1 VKRVAGAL
9 GRALLALV
17 LWPLQAWAGWHY
29 RHTQAGILSGTLAVA
44 WYRPDL
50 FVYTPDA
57 QAPLV
62 FTRHDGQ
69 RIEPARMVTDGGSIP
84 RALWILRNYSPWG
97 FGPAF
102 VIHDWLFHM
111 RACKLP
117 GYEAYSLQLAAQVLS
132 EVMKTLLQL
141 PGFDYGSRTSMFLMY
156 LAVQSA
162 PARRAW
168 DLGRCI
174 EAPVAGAER
183 TADALIRIS
192 FP

>member
-1 VKRVAGAL
+1 MKSVADAV
-9 GRALLALV
+9 GRALLALL
-17 LWPLQAWAGWHY
+17 LWPLQAWAARHY
-29 RHTQAGILSGTLAVA
+29 RATQAGTLRGILTVA

-57 QAPLV
+57 RAPLV

-69 RIEPARMVTDGGSIP
+69 RIEPARMFTDGGSIP
-84 RALWILRNYSPWG
+84 RPLWFLRNYSPWG

-111 RACKLP
+111 RACNLP
-117 GYEAYSLQLAAQVLS
+117 GYEAYSLQSAARVLS

-141 PGFDYGSRTSMFLMY
+141 PGFDYGSRTTMFLMY

-162 PARRAW
+162 PARKAW
-168 DLGRCI
+168 DFGRCI
-174 EAPVAGAER
+174 EPPAASAER
-183 TADALIRIS
+183 SPDALIRIN